1 MKVLVI
7 GGVAAGTKAAAKL
20 KREDRGLDVALI
32 TKDQD
37 ISYAGCGLPYY
48 VGGMIESRDEL
59 IVNTPEKYAAL
70 TGVRVLTGREAVE
83 LDSGKKLVTAGSLKF
98 TVLEITEM
106 DFLDQ
111 YIPLN
116 SLPIGETGIVQ
127 KLLSTG
133 TQRRRMLDLGL
144 VNGTPVE
151 ALQKSPSGDPTAYF
165 IRGAVIALRSEDA
178 GKILVER

>member
-1 MKVLVI
+1 
-7 GGVAAGTKAAAKL
+7 
-20 KREDRGLDVALI
+20 
-32 TKDQD
+32 
-37 ISYAGCGLPYY
+37 
-48 VGGMIESRDEL
+48 
-59 IVNTPEKYAAL
+59 
-70 TGVRVLTGREAVE
+70 
-83 LDSGKKLVTAGSLKF
+83 
-98 TVLEITEM
+98 M

-116 SLPIGETGIVQ
+116 SLPIGETGIVY

-144 VNGTPVE
+144 VSGTPVE